1 MKQNDIFFHGR
12 GETLYADDLGGFAGL
27 LHAAVLPSPVAR
39 GRLLRLDV
47 SAALRLP
54 GVAAVV
60 TAGLVNV
67 IASGFLPSDD
77 SALRERKAFL
87 EARFEA
93 LRIARD
99 IASGEIR
106 QAAAPASTQAR

>member
-1 MKQNDIFFHGR
+1 MRYEPSNRTRK
-12 GETLYADDLGGFAGL
+12 AVFA
-27 LHAAVLPSPVAR
+27 
-39 GRLLRLDV
+39 
-47 SAALRLP
+47 

-77 SALRERKAFL
+77 TALRERQAFL

-99 IASGEIR
+99 IASGEVR
-106 QAAAPASTQAR
+106 QAAAPGSTQAH